1 MKKTYFSPD
10 MQCITLSSKANIL
23 AGSANLGAGNVP
35 VVDTNDVL
43 PGISL
48 GADAPPMT
56 LIQF

>member
-1 MKKTYFSPD
+1 

-35 VVDTNDVL
+35 VVDTDDVL